1 MALYRISLS
10 ITVIGAVLA
19 LAACDPS
26 GRETAA
32 NTADTTS
39 TSAAPSS
46 SSASGGAAKAKP

>member
-1 MALYRISLS
+1 MALHRIFLS

-39 TSAAPSS
+39 ASAAPS
-46 SSASGGAAKAKP
+46 SSASGGAAKARP